1 MRISVKKRAFWPFLT
16 IPLSLLRII
25 SNRDV
30 FKFRNRPEIKKTLEQ
45 KIAGAQ
51 NKLNYLKAKEKRDSK
66 KENTR
71 QKIILGAE
79 VAKVLNCD
87 ISEVD
92 KQLLFGLL
100 LEVPSLHTHDI
111 ERYKVNGQIYIERVL
126 KKFRP

>member
-1 MRISVKKRAFWPFLT
+1 MNDDEIKNTYLT
-16 IPLSLLRII
+16 G
-25 SNRDV
+25 NV
-30 FKFRNRPEIKKTLEQ
+30 FQSDKSRPEIKKTLEQ
-45 KIAGAQ
+45 KVAGAQ

-79 VAKVLNCD
+79 IAKVLNCD
-87 ISEVD
+87 MSEVD
-92 KQLLFGLL
+92 KQLLFSIL

-111 ERYKVNGQIYIERVL
+111 ERYKVNGQVYIERVL

>member
-1 MRISVKKRAFWPFLT
+1 MSDDEIKNTYLTGQSFQGDKSRA
-16 IPLSLLRII
+16 
-25 SNRDV
+25 
-30 FKFRNRPEIKKTLEQ
+30 EIKKTLEQ

-51 NKLNYLKAKEKRDSK
+51 NKLNYLKAKEKRDNK

-92 KQLLFGLL
+92 KQLLFGIL
-100 LEVPSLHTHDI
+100 LEVPSLYTHDI
-111 ERYKVNGQIYIERVL
+111 ARYKINGQIYIERVL
-126 KKFRP
+126 KKFKP

>member
-1 MRISVKKRAFWPFLT
+1 MSDDEIKNTYLT
-16 IPLSLLRII
+16 G
-25 SNRDV
+25 NV
-30 FKFRNRPEIKKTLEQ
+30 FQSDRNRPEIKKTLEQ

-92 KQLLFGLL
+92 KQLLFTFL
-100 LEVPSLHTHDI
+100 
-111 ERYKVNGQIYIERVL
+111 
-126 KKFRP
+126 

>member
-1 MRISVKKRAFWPFLT
+1 MNNEEIKNTYLIGQIFQSDRS
-16 IPLSLLRII
+16 
-25 SNRDV
+25 
-30 FKFRNRPEIKKTLEQ
+30 RPEIKKTLEQ

-51 NKLNYLKAKEKRDSK
+51 NKLNYLKAKEKRDNK

-100 LEVPSLHTHDI
+100 LEVPSLHTNDI

>member
-1 MRISVKKRAFWPFLT
+1 MNDDKIKNTYLT
-16 IPLSLLRII
+16 GI
-25 SNRDV
+25 V
-30 FKFRNRPEIKKTLEQ
+30 FQNDRNRPEIKKTLEQ

-51 NKLNYLKAKEKRDSK
+51 NRLNYLKAKEKRDSK

-100 LEVPSLHTHDI
+100 LELPALHTHDI

>member
-1 MRISVKKRAFWPFLT
+1 MS
-16 IPLSLLRII
+16 
-25 SNRDV
+25 DD
-30 FKFRNRPEIKKTLEQ
+30 EIKSTYLTVNVFQSVSSRTEINKTLEH
-45 KIAGAQ
+45 KIAEAQ

-87 ISEVD
+87 INEVD
-92 KQLLFGLL
+92 KQLLFGML

-111 ERYKVNGQIYIERVL
+111 EQYKVNGQIYIERVL

>member
-1 MRISVKKRAFWPFLT
+1 MSDDEIKNTYLT
-16 IPLSLLRII
+16 G
-25 SNRDV
+25 NV
-30 FKFRNRPEIKKTLEQ
+30 FQSERNRPEIKKTLEQ

-51 NKLNYLKAKEKRDSK
+51 NKLNYLKAKDKRDSK

-92 KQLLFGLL
+92 KQFLFGLL
-100 LEVPSLHTHDI
+100 LEVPFLHTHDI